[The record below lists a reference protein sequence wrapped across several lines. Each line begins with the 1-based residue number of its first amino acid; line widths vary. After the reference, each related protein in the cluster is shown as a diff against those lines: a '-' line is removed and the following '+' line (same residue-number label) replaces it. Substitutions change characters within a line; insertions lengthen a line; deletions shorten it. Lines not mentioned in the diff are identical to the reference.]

1 MNWRYF
7 VGACVL
13 AGGLLLKAGAP
24 VPAILIGMA
33 GAAGINWWQHS
44 RP

>member
-13 AGGLLLKAGAP
+13 AGGVLLKAGAP

-44 RP
+44 RR